1 MGEYMENYECEICS
15 RFGHGAFLVCLEN
28 LFKKITGK
36 DLEYTALIGKP
47 SEITY
52 EYSQKLIEEI
62 ATSLGISDL
71 RTVYAIG

>member
-1 MGEYMENYECEICS
+1 MYC

-28 LFKKITGK
+28 LYKKISGK
-36 DLEYTALIGKP
+36 ELNYTALIGKP

-62 ATSLGISDL
+62 ATDMNIPELE
-71 RTVYAIG
+71 TVYAIG